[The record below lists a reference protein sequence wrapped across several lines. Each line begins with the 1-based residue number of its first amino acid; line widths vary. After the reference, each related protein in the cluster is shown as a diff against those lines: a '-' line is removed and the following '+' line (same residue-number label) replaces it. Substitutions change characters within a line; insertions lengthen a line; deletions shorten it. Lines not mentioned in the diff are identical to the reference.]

1 MFGRKTKELFVTQKM
16 QGKVA
21 LITGG
26 TNGIGRAAVY
36 GLTSEGAGVVFTG
49 NNADAGA
56 EISSET
62 GATFV
67 QHAVQDI
74 AGWNRVKNAVR
85 ETYGRLD
92 LAFANAGTNTGDSYI
107 ETVEIDAWQNLLD
120 INLTGPMLTIKA
132 AIELM
137 KANPEGSGGS
147 IVLNSSINGIL
158 ALAGDVTYSTTK
170 GALRLLARS
179 TAVHLAKTG
188 TNIRCNSIHP
198 GVIETPLIEGA
209 IGGAPDPA
217 AARALL
223 DNIAPVGRMGKMEE
237 IVSLLLYLASDESR
251 FMTGSEVVIDGGS
264 TAGLPGV

>member
-1 MFGRKTKELFVTQKM
+1 MTGKLE
-16 QGKVA
+16 GKVA

-26 TNGIGRAAVY
+26 TNGIGKAAVQ
-36 GLTSEGAGVVFTG
+36 GLTEQGAKVVFTG
-49 NNADAGA
+49 NNVDAGNQ
-56 EISSET
+56 ISTET
-62 GATFV
+62 GAVFV
-67 QHAVQDI
+67 QHAVQDV
-74 AGWNRVKNAVR
+74 AGWAAVKAAVR
-85 ETYGRLD
+85 DNYGRLD
-92 LAFANAGTNTGDSYI
+92 LAFANAGTNAGDSDI
-107 ETVEIDAWQNLLD
+107 ETVEVDAWKNLVD

-158 ALAGDVTYSTTK
+158 ALADDVTYSTTK

-179 TAVHLAKTG
+179 TAVYLAKHK

-209 IGGAPDPA
+209 IGGAPDPV
-217 AARALL
+217 AARNMLE
-223 DNIAPVGRMGKMEE
+223 NIAPVGRMGRMDEV
-237 IVSLLLYLASDESR
+237 VSLLIYLASDESQ